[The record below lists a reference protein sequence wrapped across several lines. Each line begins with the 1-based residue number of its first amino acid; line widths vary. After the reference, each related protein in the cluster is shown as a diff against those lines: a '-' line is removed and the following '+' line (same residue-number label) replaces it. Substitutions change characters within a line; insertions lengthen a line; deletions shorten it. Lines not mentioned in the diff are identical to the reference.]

1 MKRWRLFLA
10 LVLCCGVGVGVWLAG
25 CGDDDP
31 VVICNDVDGDGYGN
45 PISFL
50 CPNLELDCD
59 DANAAVNPGATE
71 GPVGDATCNDGLD
84 NNCNGLTDAEDP
96 NCREGEEV
104 CTDNDMDGYGDPAS
118 GACESPDL
126 DCDDA
131 NAAVNPGATEGPA
144 GDATCSDGLDNNCNG
159 LTDGDDPNC
168 REEEV
173 CTDNDM
179 DGYGDPASGA
189 CESPELDCDDGNA
202 AVNPGATEGPA
213 GDATCSDGL
222 DNNCNGLTDAED
234 PNCQEAP
241 ATITLSGKVVLI
253 DISNALPPV
262 AGATVEL
269 LDGSMSTTSGEDGS
283 WTLADVPVT
292 DEDPYLKITKA
303 GYPVAIN
310 VFPVSQGVVQYD
322 LQVLDSTLFN
332 VLIGMDP
339 NGPHDTSKA
348 CLILGAVVGFESLD
362 YPQVPA
368 MLAGATVNVTPGSLQ
383 VVYINDAHM
392 PDPSLTETSSQ
403 GSFDIVVPDANI
415 ITSISLSGSRGGVD
429 LEAPPY
435 YPTLPGAF
443 VMTGLVDPSY

>member
-1 MKRWRLFLA
+1 
-10 LVLCCGVGVGVWLAG
+10 
-25 CGDDDP
+25 
-31 VVICNDVDGDGYGN
+31 
-45 PISFL
+45 
-50 CPNLELDCD
+50 
-59 DANAAVNPGATE
+59 
-71 GPVGDATCNDGLD
+71 
-84 NNCNGLTDAEDP
+84 
-96 NCREGEEV
+96 
-104 CTDNDMDGYGDPAS
+104 MDGYGDPAS

-144 GDATCSDGLDNNCNG
+144 GDATCNDGLDNNCNG
-159 LTDGDDPNC
+159 LTDGEDPNC
-168 REEEV
+168 QEGEEV

-189 CESPELDCDDGNA
+189 CESPERDCDDGNA
-202 AVNPGATEGPA
+202 AVNPGATEGPV

>member
-118 GACESPDL
+118 GACESPD
-126 DCDDA
+126 
-131 NAAVNPGATEGPA
+131 
-144 GDATCSDGLDNNCNG
+144 
-159 LTDGDDPNC
+159 
-168 REEEV
+168 
-173 CTDNDM
+173 
-179 DGYGDPASGA
+179 
-189 CESPELDCDDGNA
+189 LDCDDGNA